1 MKNLNLVNI
10 YKKNKF
16 VFVELVKRDFK
27 KKYKRSVLG
36 VFWSMLAPLL
46 TMLVMNFI
54 FGNFFGRTQEYYTIY
69 LFSGWLIYQ
78 YYNDATN
85 GAMNSLMSNAYIFSK
100 VKVPKYMFLFSRV
113 ASSSINFFLTL
124 VVYFIFVIAYKLPIT
139 WKFVT
144 LLYPIACMFI
154 LICGIGLI
162 LSALFVF
169 FKDIQYLYSVFTLA
183 LMYATPIFYTVDI
196 LEPAQRWI
204 FYLNPLYYYVTYFRS
219 VVIDGVIPDLW
230 FHGAMLGVSVL
241 LFAIGCW
248 MYKKYNYKFLYYV

>member
-1 MKNLNLVNI
+1 MFNNMNLINL
-10 YKKNKF
+10 YKQYKF
-16 VFVELVKRDFK
+16 VFTELVKRDFK
-27 KKYKRSVLG
+27 KKYKRSFLG
-36 VFWSMLAPLL
+36 VLWSMLAPLFTL
-46 TMLVMNFI
+46 LVLNFV
-54 FGNFFGRTQEYYTIY
+54 FGTFFGRTQEYYTIY
-69 LFSGWLIYQ
+69 LFSGWLIFN

-85 GAMNSLMSNAYIFSK
+85 GAMNSLMANANIFSK

-124 VVYFIFVIAYKLPIT
+124 VIYAAFIIAYGLPIT
-139 WKFVT
+139 WKFIT
-144 LLYPIACMFI
+144 LLYPIVCMFVLI
-154 LICGIGLI
+154 LGIGLI

-169 FKDIQYLYSVFTLA
+169 FRDVQYLYGVFTTA
-183 LMYATPIFYTVDI
+183 LMYATPIFYTTDI
-196 LEPAQRWI
+196 LGDKQWI